1 MDKLMN
7 QQNLRTSEWIREMMD
22 VRMKDLMNLSAK
34 ILKINIQF
42 GAELKQK

>member
-7 QQNLRTSEWIREMMD
+7 QQNLRTNEWMMD